1 MICRYKDEKT
11 QVTAMKRYLDE
22 EFYADLRDNVL
33 ALEDARSFFYRDILT
48 QQL

>member
-1 MICRYKDEKT
+1 
-11 QVTAMKRYLDE
+11 MKRYLDE

-48 QQL
+48 QQLWRKNLEMIRK